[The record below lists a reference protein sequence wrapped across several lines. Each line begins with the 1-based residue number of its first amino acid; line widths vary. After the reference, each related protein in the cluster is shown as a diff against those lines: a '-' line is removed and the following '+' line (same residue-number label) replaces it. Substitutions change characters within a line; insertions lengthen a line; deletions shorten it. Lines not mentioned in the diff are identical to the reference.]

1 MSKKNLV
8 IVESPAKAKTI
19 ERYMGKEFTVL
30 ASMGHVRDLPKSDFG
45 IEFNGGVKLRYEAL
59 AQASSKKA
67 MSAIRKAA
75 KNAEIVWLA
84 PDPDR
89 EGEAIA
95 WHVAELAKL
104 NGDSVRR
111 VAFNEITERAVAAA
125 FDNPR
130 SIDMAL
136 VDAQQARRAVDRI
149 VGYKL
154 SPLLWRT
161 VGPNLSAGRVQS
173 AALLLIVRRE
183 REIRR
188 FVPREFWDLTA
199 TLTNS
204 ARDEVV
210 AVHPVGEKE
219 KFSLPDE
226 ASAGAVVQRV
236 RPGPWTVDAVR
247 KSERTRKPPAPFR
260 TSTLQQAG
268 SSSLGFPAWKTMRVA
283 QALYEAG
290 HITYM
295 RTDST
300 NLSREAQAEIGRV
313 VEQEFGP
320 KYHHPRVFSAKTKGA
335 QEAHEAIRPS
345 SVARSPEE
353 LGTELDRDAARV
365 YDMIWR
371 RTIASQMADAIYDAT
386 SVDITSNGVTFR
398 ATGQILKFDGYM
410 RVYLEQRDDE
420 PEDVEGLLPELTEGE
435 VLDLQALEPAQH
447 FTQPPPRFTEAT
459 LVREMERL
467 GIGRPSTYAPTV
479 QLLSTREYVRSE
491 SRRLFPTARGE
502 VVTELLERHFPDFVD
517 ADFTARME
525 DALDEI
531 AEGEKKMAP
540 VVRAFFDSFSS
551 HVEEQQDK
559 MSRPERPTDKT
570 CPQCGRP
577 VVEKFGKHGLWFLSC
592 SGWPECRWSQ
602 QLDESGDPLPD
613 PEGTGEE
620 CPRCG
625 SELVAKSGR
634 YGPFVGCS
642 NYPECKYIKRE
653 PPKETG
659 ESCPECGSSLVERR
673 GRFGPFVGCS
683 NYPQCKYIKK
693 DKKSSGRK
701 STARK
706 RTKKTTKKS
715 TKSTRKSAKK
725 TTRKAPTEPSPSS
738 ARSPG
743 TAPPRADHS
752 G

>member
-1 MSKKNLV
+1 VGKNLV

-19 ERYMGKEFTVL
+19 ERYMGRDFTVL

-45 IEFNGGVKLRYEAL
+45 IEFNGDVKLRYEAL

-67 MSAIRKAA
+67 IAAIRKAA
-75 KNAEIVWLA
+75 KDAEIVWLA

-95 WHVAELAKL
+95 WHVAELIKL
-104 NGDSVRR
+104 RSGTTRR
-111 VAFNEITERAVAAA
+111 VAFNEITERAVTSA
-125 FDNPR
+125 FENPR
-130 SIDMAL
+130 SIDMDL

-183 REIRR
+183 REIRA

-199 TLTNS
+199 TLTTS
-204 ARDEVV
+204 SEEEVV

-226 ASAGAVVQRV
+226 ASAAGVVDRV

-268 SSSLGFPAWKTMRVA
+268 GSTLGFPTWKTMKVA
-283 QALYEAG
+283 QGLYEAG

-300 NLSREAQAEIGRV
+300 NLGQDAQAEIGRV
-313 VEQEFGP
+313 VKQEFGASYY
-320 KYHHPRVFSAKTKGA
+320 KARKFSAKTKGA

-345 SVARSPEE
+345 SVARSPSE
-353 LGTELDRDAARV
+353 LATELDKDALRV
-365 YDMIWR
+365 YEMIWR
-371 RTIASQMADAIYDAT
+371 RTMASQMADAIYDAT
-386 SVDITSNGVTFR
+386 SVDIVSNGVTFR

-410 RVYLEQRDDE
+410 RVYLERGDDE
-420 PEDVEGLLPELTEGE
+420 PEDVEGLLPELSEGE
-435 VLDLQALEPAQH
+435 VLSLEALEPVQH

-479 QLLSTREYVRSE
+479 QVLTTREYVRSE
-491 SRRLFPTARGE
+491 SRRLFPTPRGE

-525 DALDEI
+525 NELDEI
-531 AEGEKKMAP
+531 ADGGKKMAP
-540 VVRAFFDSFSS
+540 VVRTFFDSFSS
-551 HVEEQQDK
+551 LVEEQKDK

-570 CPQCGRP
+570 CPECGRP

-602 QLDESGDPLPD
+602 QLDDSGDPLPD
-613 PEGTGEE
+613 PEGTGEK
-620 CPRCG
+620 CPRCE

-634 YGPFVGCS
+634 FGPFVGCS
-642 NYPECKYIKRE
+642 NYPDCKYIKKE

-683 NYPQCKYIKK
+683 NYPKCKYIKK
-693 DKKSSGRK
+693 DKKSP
-701 STARK
+701 A
-706 RTKKTTKKS
+706 KKTAAKKS
-715 TKSTRKSAKK
+715 SAKK
-725 TTRKAPTEPSPSS
+725 TSAKSKKSSSRTSERVKS
-738 ARSPG
+738 ARTSSTTG
-743 TAPPRADHS
+743 ASLSDS
-752 G
+752 